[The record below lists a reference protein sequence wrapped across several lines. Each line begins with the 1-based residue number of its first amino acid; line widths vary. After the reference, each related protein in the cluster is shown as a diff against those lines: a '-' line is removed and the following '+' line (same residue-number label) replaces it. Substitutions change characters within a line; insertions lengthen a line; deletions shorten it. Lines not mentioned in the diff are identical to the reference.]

1 MREACDRWDAGG
13 IDCLVLAEQMMGL
26 ASALEAVPHRIVE
39 EAREWELEL
48 RIASDDVNFGL
59 YDRALAQVRAVVQ
72 RIRVWIDG
80 LSVN

>member
-1 MREACDRWDAGG
+1 MREACDQWDVSG
-13 IDCLVLAEQMMGL
+13 IDCLVLAEQLIGL
-26 ASALEAVPHRIVE
+26 ASALEAVPHRIGE

-48 RIASDDVNFGL
+48 RIASDDVHFGL

-72 RIRVWIDG
+72 RIRAWIDG